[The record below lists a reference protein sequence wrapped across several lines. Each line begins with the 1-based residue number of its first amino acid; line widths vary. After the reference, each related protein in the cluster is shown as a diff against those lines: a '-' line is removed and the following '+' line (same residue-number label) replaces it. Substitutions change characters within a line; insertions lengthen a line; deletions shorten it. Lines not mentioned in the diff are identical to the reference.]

1 MHKRTIQHVR
11 NSKARAAAPQDSASL
26 YDPRN
31 QHDACGVGFIAQING
46 RKSHKIIRE
55 AIRALC
61 NLEHRGAIGGD
72 MKTGDGAGILFQI
85 PHRFFSRTTTFN
97 LPPAG
102 GYGVGFLFLPLQE
115 AESERARK
123 LTESVLSE
131 QGATLLGWRQ
141 VPVEPECLGEQA
153 RREMPSFWQV
163 FLKLPAEGQEL
174 ERRLYVLRRCLEN
187 AAIEAGWDADQFY
200 IPSLSSRTI
209 VYKGMFVSTQFESFY
224 PDLKDRDLT
233 SAVAVF
239 HQRYSTNTFPSWYL
253 AQPFRYLAHNGE
265 INTLRRNVNNMRA
278 RESSLSCD
286 LFGEELAKLKPIVNS
301 TLSDSAIFDNVLE
314 LLTQG
319 GRSIEHGM
327 IMMIPEAFG
336 TRYHISQDKRAF
348 YEYHAAI
355 MEPWDGPAAI
365 SFCDGPRVGAILDR
379 NGLRPARYVITKSG
393 KAILASEV
401 GVLEIPPED
410 VLEKGRLAP
419 GKMIMVDTERGRVIK
434 DNEIKSAI
442 SRRRP
447 YRHWLERNRIQL
459 RGLLGAPRP
468 LAVDRDRVACAQK
481 AFGYTREELQRIIAP
496 MVDNSQEPVGSMG
509 NDTPPAVLSDR
520 PQLLFNYF
528 KQLFAQVT
536 NPPIDPYRENL
547 VMSLMSFVGKER
559 NLLDETPE
567 HCHQLKLSHPILTND
582 DIEMLRS
589 SPIKEFR
596 VCTVP
601 ILFDVSGGA
610 GALERTL
617 EDVCRQVEERIDQ
630 GHSLVILSDRGVGPR
645 AAAIPSLLAISGV
658 HHHLVRKGK
667 RHLSGLVIETGEA
680 REVHH
685 FATLVGYGAS
695 GINPYLVFES
705 LPLLQELGYISAEL
719 TIQEAI
725 EHYITAVKKGL
736 LKVMSKMGIS
746 TIRSYRGAQ
755 IFEAVG
761 LGQQLIDRYF
771 GGTPSLIGGIGID
784 TIEADKRAIHARAF
798 EHQALEAPPRS
809 AQAAEPASP
818 TAPAPPAGASAAY
831 SLPSGGLYNQR
842 NDSEKHLFSPEAI
855 ALLQKATREG
865 DYQTFKQYTRVV
877 NDASRNL
884 CTLRSL
890 FRFTPAEPVPIEEVE
905 PVDSIVKRF
914 VSSAMSFGSIS
925 KEAHQTLARAM
936 NRLGSKSNSG
946 EGGEDEYRFQGEVDG
961 DSINSRIKQ
970 VASARFGVT
979 SSYLISAEEL
989 QIKMAQGAKP
999 GEGGQLPGHKVNE
1012 IIARVR
1018 HSTPGVMLISP
1029 PPHHDIY
1036 SIEDLAQLIYD
1047 LKHANPKARVSVK
1060 LVSEV
1065 GVGTVAAGVAKG
1077 RADTVLISGGDGGT
1091 GASPISSIMHTGTP
1105 WEIGLAETQAV
1116 LVRSNLRDQ
1125 IRVQTD
1131 GQIKT
1136 GRDVVIAAL
1145 LGAEEFGFAT
1155 TTLVTMGCVMMRKCH
1170 LNTCPVGVATQ
1181 DPELRKRFRG
1191 KPEYVV
1197 NFMRFLAQE
1206 VREHMAER
1214 GFRRFEEMIGRV
1226 ERLDVDSAAERY
1238 RARGLD
1244 FSRLLKAPEVP
1255 EGGSL
1260 YCLRPPAEYEPS
1272 LDETLIGKALPALE
1286 QKKAIDLEMPIRNSN
1301 RAVGATLSAEV
1312 SRRHGTKGLKQDTI
1326 RIKFS
1331 GSAGQS
1337 FGAFLAP
1344 GITFQLEG
1352 DANDYLGKGLSGGRI
1367 IVYPPGGSTFIP
1379 ERNIIT
1385 GNVNLFGATSGEV
1398 FINGMAGERFAVR
1411 NSGAV
1416 AVVEGLGD
1424 HGCEY
1429 MTGGRVIVIGDTGI
1443 NFAAGMSGGIAYVLD
1458 RNQLFDTRCNLEM
1471 VDVEPLVEDEDREF
1485 LRRYLERHVKMTG
1498 SRNAIQILNMWE
1510 EMLPLF
1516 VKVIPIDYRAALK
1529 RIKERETKES
1539 ETVNMTEEVYA

>member
-1 MHKRTIQHVR
+1 MEQG
-11 NSKARAAAPQDSASL
+11 SL
-26 YDPRN
+26 YDSRDE
-31 QHDACGVGFIAQING
+31 HDACGVGFIAQING
-46 RKSHKIIRE
+46 RKSHKIVRE
-55 AIRALC
+55 AIQALC

-85 PHRFFSRTTTFN
+85 PHRFFTRVVEFN

-102 GYGVGFLFLPLQE
+102 SYGVGFLFLPRGKD
-115 AESERARK
+115 ESARARE
-123 LTESVLSE
+123 LTEKSLRSE
-131 QGATLLGWRQ
+131 GATLLGWRR
-141 VPVEPECLGEQA
+141 VPVQPECLGEQA
-153 RREMPSFWQV
+153 RREMPSFWQL
-163 FLKLPAEGQEL
+163 FLTCPAEGEAL
-174 ERRLYVLRRCLEN
+174 ERRLYVLRKCLES
-187 AAIEAGWDADQFY
+187 AAVKAGWDVDRFY
-200 IPSLSSRTI
+200 VPSLSSRTI

-224 PDLKDRDLT
+224 PDLKDRDLS
-233 SAVAVF
+233 SALAVF

-265 INTLRRNVNNMRA
+265 INTLRRNVNNMHA
-278 RESSLSCD
+278 RESSLSSE
-286 LFGEELAKLKPIVNS
+286 LFGEQIAKLGPIANPS
-301 TLSDSAIFDNVLE
+301 LSDSAIFDNVLE

-348 YEYHAAI
+348 YEYHAAV

-365 SFCDGPRVGAILDR
+365 AFCNGARVGAILDR
-379 NGLRPARYVITKSG
+379 NGLRPARYLITKKG
-393 KAILASEV
+393 KVILSSEV
-401 GVLEIPPED
+401 GVLEIPPEE

-419 GKMIMVDTERGRVIK
+419 GKMIVVDTERGRVIK

-442 SRRRP
+442 SRRKP

-468 LAVDRDRVACAQK
+468 VAIDSARVALAQK
-481 AFGYTREELQRIIAP
+481 AFGYTREDMQRIIAP

-509 NDTPPAVLSDR
+509 NDTPPAVLSER

-559 NLLDETPE
+559 NLLAETPE

-582 DIEMLRS
+582 DIDMLRS
-589 SPIKEFR
+589 SPIKDFR

-601 ILFDVSGGA
+601 ILFDALA
-610 GALERTL
+610 GTGTLERALEEL
-617 EDVCRQVEERIDQ
+617 YRQVEERIDE
-630 GHSLVILSDRGVGPR
+630 GYSLVILSDRGISR
-645 AAAIPSLLAISGV
+645 ERAAIPSLLAIAGV
-658 HHHLVRKGK
+658 HHHLVRRGK

-705 LPLLQELGYISAEL
+705 LGDLQELRLISAEL

-761 LGQQLIDRYF
+761 LGKELVERCF
-771 GGTPSLIGGIGID
+771 TGTPSLIGGIGID
-784 TIEADKRAIHARAF
+784 AVEADRLAIHAEAF
-798 EHQALEAPPRS
+798 E
-809 AQAAEPASP
+809 
-818 TAPAPPAGASAAY
+818 PPAFSPQARLSAGYA
-831 SLPSGGLYNQR
+831 LPSGGLYSQR
-842 NDSEKHLFSPEAI
+842 CSSEKHLFSPEAI

-865 DYQTFKQYTRVV
+865 DYQVFKQYSRVV
-877 NDASRNL
+877 NDTGRNL

-890 FRFTPAEPVPIEEVE
+890 FAFKPAEPVPIEDVE
-905 PVDSIVKRF
+905 PVETIVKRF

-925 KEAHQTLARAM
+925 KEAHETLARAM

-946 EGGEDEYRFQGEVDG
+946 EGGEDEYRFKGEVEG

-1012 IIARVR
+1012 IIAKVR

-1036 SIEDLAQLIYD
+1036 SIEDLAQLIFD

-1091 GASPISSIMHTGTP
+1091 GASPLSSIMHTGTP

-1116 LVRSNLRDQ
+1116 LVRSNLRAQ
-1125 IRVQTD
+1125 IRVQVD

-1136 GRDVVIAAL
+1136 GRDVIVAAL

-1155 TTLVTMGCVMMRKCH
+1155 TALVSLGCVLMRKCH

-1181 DPELRKRFRG
+1181 DPELRGRFRG

-1197 NFMRFLAQE
+1197 NFMRFLAEE
-1206 VREHMAER
+1206 VREYMAEL
-1214 GFRRFEEMIGRV
+1214 GFRGFEEMIGRV
-1226 ERLDVDSAAERY
+1226 ERLEVTAANAHY
-1238 RARGLD
+1238 KARGLD
-1244 FSRLLKAPEVP
+1244 FSRVLHVPELP

-1260 YCLRPPAEYEPS
+1260 RCLHRPAEFEPS
-1272 LDETLIGKALPALE
+1272 LDESLIAEAAPALE
-1286 QKKAIDLEMPIRNSN
+1286 RKKCVALEMPIRNCN
-1301 RAVGATLSAEV
+1301 RAVGATLSAEL
-1312 SRRHGTKGLKQDTI
+1312 SRRYGAKGLAQDTI
-1326 RIKFS
+1326 RVKFS

-1344 GITFQLEG
+1344 GITFELEG

-1367 IVYPPGGSTFIP
+1367 IIYPPKGSTFIP

-1398 FINGMAGERFAVR
+1398 YINGMGGERFAVR

-1416 AVVEGLGD
+1416 AVVEGVGD

-1429 MTGGRVIVIGDTGI
+1429 MTGGRVIVIGETGI

-1471 VDVEPLVEDEDREF
+1471 VDVEPLVEEEDRQS
-1485 LRRYLERHVKMTG
+1485 LRKYLDRHVKATG
-1498 SRNAIQILNMWE
+1498 SRNAIQILNTWE

-1516 VKVIPIDYRAALK
+1516 VKVIPVDYRAALK
-1529 RIKERETKES
+1529 RIKEREMKES

>member
-1 MHKRTIQHVR
+1 MNKRQKTIVE
-11 NSKARAAAPQDSASL
+11 SL
-26 YDPRN
+26 YDPRGE
-31 QHDACGVGFIAQING
+31 HDACGVGFIAQING
-46 RKSHKIIRE
+46 RRSHGIIRD

-85 PHRFFSRTTTFN
+85 PHRFFTRVCPFN
-97 LPPAG
+97 LPPSG
-102 GYGVGFLFLPLQE
+102 GYGAGFLFLPGEEQQALE
-115 AESERARK
+115 ARR
-123 LTESVLSE
+123 LSE
-131 QGATLLGWRQ
+131 GVLQSEGFELLGWRR
-141 VPVEPECLGEQA
+141 VPVQPECLGEQA
-153 RREMPSFWQV
+153 RREMPSFWQMFV
-163 FLKLPAEGQEL
+163 KPLAEGGQL
-174 ERRLYVLRRCLEN
+174 ERKLYLLRRCLEN
-187 AAIEAGWDADQFY
+187 SAGQAGWDESRFY

-209 VYKGMFVSTQFESFY
+209 VYKGMFVSTQFERFY
-224 PDLKDRDLT
+224 PDLKDRDLD
-233 SAVAVF
+233 SALALF
-239 HQRYSTNTFPSWYL
+239 HQRYSTNTFPSWPL
-253 AQPFRYLAHNGE
+253 AQPFRYVAHNGE
-265 INTLRRNVNNMRA
+265 INTLRRNLNNMRA
-278 RESSLSCD
+278 RESSLSSES
-286 LFGEELAKLKPIVNS
+286 FGRELEKLKPIVNPA
-301 TLSDSAIFDNVLE
+301 LSDSAIFDGVLE

-336 TRYHISQDKRAF
+336 SRYHISQDKRAF

-365 SFCDGPRVGAILDR
+365 GFCDGKRVGAILDR
-379 NGLRPARYVITKSG
+379 NGLRPARYTITKSG
-393 KAILASEV
+393 KVILASEV
-401 GVLEIPPED
+401 GVLDIAPED

-419 GKMIMVDTERGRVIK
+419 GKMIVVDTGRERVIK

-459 RGLLGAPRP
+459 HGLLGAPRP
-468 LAVDRDRVACAQK
+468 TSIDERQVATAQR
-481 AFGYTREELQRIIAP
+481 AFGYTREELQKIIAP
-496 MVDNSQEPVGSMG
+496 MVENAQEPVGSMG

-547 VMSLMSFVGKER
+547 VMSLMSFVGRER
-559 NLLDETPE
+559 NLLEETPQ
-567 HCHQLKLSHPILTND
+567 HCHQLKLSHPILAND
-582 DIEMLRS
+582 DIEMLRG
-589 SPIKEFR
+589 SPIKDFR

-601 ILFDVSGGA
+601 ILFDTNGPA
-610 GALERTL
+610 GALERAL
-617 EDVCRQVEERIDQ
+617 EEVCRQVEARIDE
-630 GHSLVILSDRGVGPR
+630 GHALVILSDRGITR
-645 AAAIPSLLAISGV
+645 ERAAIPSLLAVSGV
-658 HHHLVRKGK
+658 HHHLVRRGK
-667 RHLSGLVIETGEA
+667 RHLSGLVIETAEA

-685 FATLVGYGAS
+685 FAALVGYGAS

-705 LPLLQELGYISAEL
+705 LPGLQQLGYISAER

-725 EHYITAVKKGL
+725 ERYITAVKKGL

-746 TIRSYRGAQ
+746 TIRSYRGSQ
-755 IFEAVG
+755 IFEALG
-761 LGQQLIDRYF
+761 LGAELIDRF
-771 GGTPSLIGGIGID
+771 FTGTPSVIGGIGID
-784 TIEADKRAIHARAF
+784 TIEAHRLKIHRRAYEPER
-798 EHQALEAPPRS
+798 P
-809 AQAAEPASP
+809 AQP
-818 TAPAPPAGASAAY
+818 GADPAAY
-831 SLPSGGLYNQR
+831 SLPSGGLYSQR
-842 NDSEKHLFSPEAI
+842 RDSERHRFCPEAI
-855 ALLQKATREG
+855 PLLQRATREG
-865 DYQTFKQYTRVV
+865 DYGVFKQYTKAV
-877 NDASRNL
+877 NDAELNR

-890 FRFTPAEPVPIEEVE
+890 FCFKPGEAVPIEEVE
-905 PVDSIVKRF
+905 PVESIVKRF

-925 KEAHQTLARAM
+925 REAHETLARAM
-936 NRLGSKSNSG
+936 NRLGTRSNSG
-946 EGGEDEYRFQGEVDG
+946 EGGEEERRYTATVDG
-961 DSINSRIKQ
+961 DSLNSRIKQ
-970 VASARFGVT
+970 VASARFGVN
-979 SSYLISAEEL
+979 SAYLISAEEL

-999 GEGGQLPGHKVNE
+999 GEGGQLPGHKVNDT
-1012 IIARVR
+1012 IAGVR

-1047 LKHANPKARVSVK
+1047 LKHANPDARVSVK

-1091 GASPISSIMHTGTP
+1091 GASPLSSIMHTGTP

-1125 IRVQTD
+1125 IRVQID
-1131 GQIKT
+1131 GQLKS

-1155 TTLVTMGCVMMRKCH
+1155 TLLVTLGCVMMRKCH

-1181 DPELRKRFRG
+1181 DPVLRKRFRG
-1191 KPEYVV
+1191 KPEYVI
-1197 NFMRFLAQE
+1197 NFMRFMAEE
-1206 VREHMAER
+1206 VREIMAEL
-1214 GFRRFEEMIGRV
+1214 GFRRFEQMVGRV
-1226 ERLDVDSAAERY
+1226 EHLDVEQAPDRH
-1238 RARGLD
+1238 RDRGLD
-1244 FSRLLKAPEVP
+1244 FSRLLHAPEVP

-1260 YCLRPPAEYEPS
+1260 HCLHPPAGFEPS
-1272 LDETLIGKALPALE
+1272 LDDILIPQAAPALE
-1286 QKKAIDLEMPIRNSN
+1286 HGRPVELQTPIRNSH

-1312 SRRHGTKGLKQDTI
+1312 SRRYGSRGLGSNGGRSNGSPLDSVRPDVI
-1326 RIKFS
+1326 RVKFS
-1331 GSAGQS
+1331 GPAGQS

-1344 GITFQLEG
+1344 GITFELEG

-1367 IVYPPGGSTFIP
+1367 IVYPPKSSSFIP
-1379 ERNIIT
+1379 ERNIIA
-1385 GNVNLFGATSGEV
+1385 GNVSLFGATSGEV
-1398 FINGMAGERFAVR
+1398 FVNGMAGERFAVR
-1411 NSGAV
+1411 NSGAA
-1416 AVVEGLGD
+1416 AVVEGVGD

-1429 MTGGRVIVIGDTGI
+1429 MTGGRVIVIGETGI

-1471 VDVEPLVEDEDREF
+1471 VDVEPVVEPEDHRF
-1485 LRRYLERHVKMTG
+1485 LRRYLERHVQYTG

-1516 VKVIPIDYRAALK
+1516 VKVIPVDYRAALK
-1529 RIKERETKES
+1529 RIQEREMKDT
-1539 ETVNMTEEVYA
+1539 ETPNLTEEVYA

>member
-1 MHKRTIQHVR
+1 VQINTAGAGR
-11 NSKARAAAPQDSASL
+11 NTASL

-31 QHDACGVGFIAQING
+31 EHDACGVGFIAQING

-85 PHRFFSRTTTFN
+85 PHRFFSRTTSFN
-97 LPPAG
+97 LPSAG
-102 GYGVGFLFLPLQE
+102 SYGVGFLFLPQQE
-115 AESERARK
+115 TESERARK
-123 LTESVLSE
+123 LTEAVLLE
-131 QGATLLGWRQ
+131 QGATLLGWRK
-141 VPVEPECLGEQA
+141 VPVEPDCLGEQA

-163 FLKLPAEGQEL
+163 FLELSAEGEKL

-187 AAIEAGWDADQFY
+187 AAVQGGWDADQFY

-224 PDLKDRDLT
+224 PDLKDRDLM

-239 HQRYSTNTFPSWYL
+239 HQRYSTNTFPSWHL
-253 AQPFRYLAHNGE
+253 AQPFRYIAHNGE

-278 RESSLSCD
+278 RECSLSCE
-286 LFGEELAKLKPIVNS
+286 LFGGDLDKLKPIVNS
-301 TLSDSAIFDNVLE
+301 DLSDSAIFDNVLE
-314 LLTQG
+314 LLTRG
-319 GRSIEHGM
+319 GRSVEHGM

-336 TRYHISQDKRAF
+336 TRFHISQDKRAF

-365 SFCDGPRVGAILDR
+365 SFCDGSRVGAILDR

-401 GVLEIPPED
+401 GVLDIPPED

-419 GKMIMVDTERGRVIK
+419 GKMLMVDTERGRVIK

-459 RGLLGAPRP
+459 KGLLGVPRP
-468 LAVDRDRVACAQK
+468 LVVDRDQTACALR
-481 AFGYTREELQRIIAP
+481 AFGYTREDLQRIIAP
-496 MVDNSQEPVGSMG
+496 MVDNAQEPIGSMG

-589 SPIKEFR
+589 SPIKDFR

-601 ILFDVSGGA
+601 ILFDVRSGV

-617 EDVCRQVEERIDQ
+617 DEVCRRVEERIDQ
-630 GHSLVILSDRGVGPR
+630 GHSLVILSDRGVGPQ
-645 AAAIPSLLAISGV
+645 AAAIPSLLAVAGV
-658 HHHLVRKGK
+658 HHHLVRRGK

-695 GINPYLVFES
+695 GVNPYLVFES
-705 LPLLQELGYISAEL
+705 LPLLQELGYICAEL

-725 EHYITAVKKGL
+725 EQYITAVKKGL

-746 TIRSYRGAQ
+746 TIRSYRGSQ

-761 LGQQLIDRYF
+761 LGQQLVERCF
-771 GGTPSLIGGIGID
+771 TGTPSLIGGIGID
-784 TIEADKRAIHARAF
+784 TIEADKLAIHSQAF
-798 EHQALEAPPRS
+798 PQAGAAGALPADGLAAEALSAGALPADGLPSPGAEAP
-809 AQAAEPASP
+809 
-818 TAPAPPAGASAAY
+818 Y
-831 SLPSGGLYNQR
+831 SLPSGGLYSQR
-842 NDSEKHLFSPEAI
+842 RDSEKHLFSPEAI

-865 DYQTFKQYTRVV
+865 DYQIFKQYTRVV
-877 NDASRNL
+877 NDTSRNL
-884 CTLRSL
+884 CTLRGL
-890 FRFTPAEPVPIEEVE
+890 LRFKDGEPVLIDDVE
-905 PVDSIVKRF
+905 PVESIVKRF

-925 KEAHQTLARAM
+925 KEAHETLARAM
-936 NRLGSKSNSG
+936 NRLGTKSNSG
-946 EGGEDEYRFQGEVDG
+946 EGGEDGCRFNGEIDG

-1012 IIARVR
+1012 TIARVR

-1047 LKHANPKARVSVK
+1047 LKHANPRARVSVK

-1125 IRVQTD
+1125 IRVQAD

-1155 TTLVTMGCVMMRKCH
+1155 TALVTMGCVMMRKCH

-1191 KPEYVV
+1191 KPEHVI
-1197 NFMRFLAQE
+1197 NFFRFLAQE
-1206 VREHMAER
+1206 VREYMAEL
-1214 GFRRFEEMIGRV
+1214 GFRRFEEMVGRV
-1226 ERLDVDSAAERY
+1226 ERLDVEEAADRY
-1238 RARGLD
+1238 RTRGLD
-1244 FSRLLKAPEVP
+1244 FSRLLAQPVIP

-1260 YCLRPPAEYEPS
+1260 HCRRPPAGFEPS
-1272 LDETLIGKALPALE
+1272 LDETLIDQASPALDAGKAVELA
-1286 QKKAIDLEMPIRNSN
+1286 MPIRNSH
-1301 RAVGATLSAEV
+1301 RAVGSTLSAEV
-1312 SRRHGTKGLKQDTI
+1312 SRRYGSSGLKQDTI
-1326 RIKFS
+1326 RVKFR

-1344 GITFQLEG
+1344 GITFELEG

-1367 IVYPPGGSTFIP
+1367 IVHPPEGSTFIP

-1385 GNVNLFGATSGEV
+1385 GNVNLFGATSGQV

-1416 AVVEGLGD
+1416 AVVEGVGD

-1443 NFAAGMSGGIAYVLD
+1443 NFAAGMSGGLAYVLD

-1471 VDVEPLVEDEDREF
+1471 VDVEPLVEEEDRNF
-1485 LRRYLERHVKMTG
+1485 LAELLDRHVKMTG

-1516 VKVIPIDYRAALK
+1516 VKVIPIDYRAALR
-1529 RIKERETKES
+1529 RIKERESKES
-1539 ETVNMTEEVYA
+1539 ETVNITEEVYA

>member
-1 MHKRTIQHVR
+1 VQSETASAGR
-11 NSKARAAAPQDSASL
+11 NGATLYNPQ
-26 YDPRN
+26 YE
-31 QHDACGVGFIAQING
+31 HDACGVGFIAQING
-46 RKSHKIIRE
+46 RKSHKIIKE

-85 PHRFFSRTTTFN
+85 PHRFFSRVTSFN
-97 LPPAG
+97 LPTAG
-102 GYGVGFLFLPLQE
+102 SYGVGFLFLPRQK
-115 AESERARK
+115 AECDRAQG
-123 LTESVLSE
+123 LTESVLND

-153 RREMPSFWQV
+153 RGEMPSFWQV
-163 FLKLPAEGQEL
+163 FLKAPAEGQEL
-174 ERRLYVLRRCLEN
+174 ERRLYLLRRSLEN
-187 AAIEAGWDADQFY
+187 AAAETGWEANQFY

-278 RESSLSCD
+278 RESSLACD
-286 LFGEELAKLKPIVNS
+286 LFGQELEKLKPILNPA
-301 TLSDSAIFDNVLE
+301 LSDSAIFDSVLE

-319 GRSIEHGM
+319 GRSIEHAM
-327 IMMIPEAFG
+327 VMMIPEAFG

-379 NGLRPARYVITKSG
+379 NGLRPARYLITKSG
-393 KAILASEV
+393 RVVLASEV

-419 GKMIMVDTERGRVIK
+419 GKMIIVDTEAGRVIK
-434 DNEIKSAI
+434 DHEIKSAI

-447 YRHWLERNRIQL
+447 YRHWLEHNRIQL
-459 RGLLGAPRP
+459 RGLLGVPRAP
-468 LAVDRDRVACAQK
+468 AVDRDQVVYAQK
-481 AFGYTREELQRIIAP
+481 AFGYTREDLQRIIAP

-520 PQLLFNYF
+520 PQLLFSYF

-582 DIEMLRS
+582 DIEMLRG
-589 SPIKEFR
+589 SPIKDFR
-596 VCTVP
+596 VCTVS
-601 ILFDVSGGA
+601 ILFDVASGDGT
-610 GALERTL
+610 LERTL

-630 GHSLVILSDRGVGPR
+630 GYSLVILSDRGVSPQT
-645 AAAIPSLLAISGV
+645 AAIPSLLAIAGV
-658 HHHLVRKGK
+658 HHHLVRQGK
-667 RHLSGLVIETGEA
+667 RHLSGLVLETGEA

-705 LPLLQELGYISAEL
+705 LPVLQELGYITAEL
-719 TIQEAI
+719 TVQETI
-725 EHYITAVKKGL
+725 EHYVTAVKKGL

-761 LGQQLIDRYF
+761 LGQRLIDRYF
-771 GGTPSLIGGIGID
+771 SGTPSLIGGIGIE
-784 TIEADKRAIHARAF
+784 TIEADKRAIHARA
-798 EHQALEAPPRS
+798 HPR
-809 AQAAEPASP
+809 A
-818 TAPAPPAGASAAY
+818 TAPY
-831 SLPSGGLYNQR
+831 SLPSGGLYSQR
-842 NDSEKHLFSPEAI
+842 RDSEKHLFSPQAI

-865 DYQTFKQYTRVV
+865 DYGIFKQYSKTV
-877 NDASRNL
+877 NDTSRNL

-890 FRFTPAEPVPIEEVE
+890 LRFKSAEAVAIEEVE

-925 KEAHQTLARAM
+925 KEAHETLARAM

-946 EGGEDEYRFQGEVDG
+946 EGGEDEYRFKGEVEG

-999 GEGGQLPGHKVNE
+999 GEGGQLPGYKVNE
-1012 IIARVR
+1012 VIARVR

-1131 GQIKT
+1131 GQLKT

-1155 TTLVTMGCVMMRKCH
+1155 TALVTMGCVMMRKCH

-1191 KPEYVV
+1191 KPEHVV
-1197 NFMRFLAQE
+1197 NFMRFLA
-1206 VREHMAER
+1206 REAREYMAEL
-1214 GFRRFEEMIGRV
+1214 GFRRFEEMVGRV
-1226 ERLDVDSAAERY
+1226 ERLEVHAEAEQY
-1238 RARGLD
+1238 RTRDLD
-1244 FSRLLKAPEVP
+1244 FSRLLRAPEIP

-1260 YCLRPPAEYEPS
+1260 YCRRPPAEYEPP
-1272 LDETLIGKALPALE
+1272 LDETLIERALPALD
-1286 QKKAIDLEMPIRNSN
+1286 QKKAVEMEFAVRNSH
-1301 RAVGATLSAEV
+1301 RAVGSTLSAEV
-1312 SRRHGTKGLKQDTI
+1312 SRRFGAKGLNQDTI
-1326 RIKFS
+1326 RVKFR

-1344 GITFQLEG
+1344 GITFQLAG

-1367 IVYPPGGSTFIP
+1367 IVYPPGGSAFIP

-1416 AVVEGLGD
+1416 AVVEGVGD

-1471 VDVEPLVEDEDREF
+1471 ADVEPLTETEDRQF
-1485 LRRYLERHVKMTG
+1485 LRKYLERHAKMTG

-1529 RIKERETKES
+1529 RLKERETEES
-1539 ETVNMTEEVYA
+1539 ETVNITEEVYA

>member
-1 MHKRTIQHVR
+1 MHRRTSQQVQI
-11 NSKARAAAPQDSASL
+11 NKAGAGDPRYSGSL

-31 QHDACGVGFIAQING
+31 EHDACGVGFIAQING

-85 PHRFFSRTTTFN
+85 PHRFFSRVTAFS

-102 GYGVGFLFLPLQE
+102 SYGVGFLFLPQPAAE
-115 AESERARK
+115 AQRARK
-123 LTESVLSE
+123 LTETVLRR

-141 VPVEPECLGEQA
+141 VPVQPECLGEQA
-153 RREMPSFWQV
+153 RREMPSFWQI
-163 FLKLPAEGQEL
+163 FLKLPVQGQEL

-187 AAIEAGWDADQFY
+187 AALKAGWDADRFY

-286 LFGEELAKLKPIVNS
+286 LFGEELAKLKPIVNPA
-301 TLSDSAIFDNVLE
+301 LSDSAIFDNVLE

-419 GKMIMVDTERGRVIK
+419 GKMIVVDTERGRVIK
-434 DNEIKSAI
+434 DNEIKSTV

-447 YRHWLERNRIQL
+447 YRHWLEKNRIQL
-459 RGLLGAPRP
+459 KGLLGAPRP
-468 LAVDRDRVACAQK
+468 LVIDREGVALAQR
-481 AFGYTREELQRIIAP
+481 AFGYTLEELKSVVAP
-496 MVDNSQEPVGSMG
+496 MIENAQEPVGSMG
-509 NDTPPAVLSDR
+509 NDSSLAVLSRR

-547 VMSLMSFVGKER
+547 VMSLMSFVGRER
-559 NLLDETPE
+559 NLLGETPE
-567 HCHQLKLSHPILTND
+567 HCRQLKLSHPVLTND

-589 SPIKEFR
+589 SIRDFR

-601 ILFDVSGGA
+601 ILFDPLAPA
-610 GALERTL
+610 GALEKTL
-617 EDVCRQVEERIDQ
+617 EKVCAEVEARIDE
-630 GHSLVILSDRGVGPR
+630 GYSLVILSDRGIGADR
-645 AAAIPSLLAISGV
+645 AAIPSLLAIGGV
-658 HHHLVRKGK
+658 HHHLVRRGK
-667 RHLSGLVIETGEA
+667 RHLSGLAIETGEA

-685 FATLVGYGAS
+685 FATLVGFGAS

-705 LPLLQELGYISAEL
+705 IPDLQELGYVSREL
-719 TIQEAI
+719 PVQEAI
-725 EHYITAVKKGL
+725 DRYITAVKKGL
-736 LKVMSKMGIS
+736 LKVMSKMGVS
-746 TIRSYRGAQ
+746 TLRSYRGSQ
-755 IFEAVG
+755 LFEAVG
-761 LGQQLIDRYF
+761 LSRELIDRYF
-771 GGTPSLIGGIGID
+771 TGTPSLIGGIGIAEVEQERRAVHLAGFAD
-784 TIEADKRAIHARAF
+784 TAAA
-798 EHQALEAPPRS
+798 APG
-809 AQAAEPASP
+809 AAPAAPVASP
-818 TAPAPPAGASAAY
+818 AY
-831 SLPSGGLYNQR
+831 TLPSGGLYSHR
-842 NDSEKHLFSPEAI
+842 RDSEAHLFSPLAI
-855 ALLQKATREG
+855 ALLQRAVREG
-865 DYQTFKQYTRVV
+865 NYGTFKQYTAVV
-877 NDASRNL
+877 NDRSRNL
-884 CTLRSL
+884 CTLRGL
-890 FRFTPAEPVPIEEVE
+890 FKLTPGTPVPLEEVE
-905 PVDSIVKRF
+905 PEEAIVKRF

-925 KEAHQTLARAM
+925 KEAHETLAVAM
-936 NRLGSKSNSG
+936 NRLGSRSNSG
-946 EGGEDEYRFQGEVDG
+946 EGGEDPERFGLRDG
-961 DSINSRIKQ
+961 TSRGNGTNRNSKIKQ

-979 SSYLISAEEL
+979 SEYLVSAEEL
-989 QIKMAQGAKP
+989 QIKIAQGAKP
-999 GEGGQLPGHKVNE
+999 GEGGQLPGHKVDA

-1036 SIEDLAQLIYD
+1036 SIEDLAQLIFD
-1047 LKHANPKARVSVK
+1047 LKHANPRARVSVK

-1077 RADTVLISGGDGGT
+1077 KADTVLIAGGDGGT
-1091 GASPISSIMHTGTP
+1091 GASPLSSIMHTGTP
-1105 WEIGLAETQAV
+1105 WEIGLAETQAT
-1116 LVRSNLRDQ
+1116 LVGSRLRER
-1125 IRVQTD
+1125 IRVQVD

-1136 GRDVVIAAL
+1136 GRDVIVAAL

-1155 TTLVTMGCVMMRKCH
+1155 TTLVAMGCVMMRKCH

-1181 DPELRKRFRG
+1181 DPELRKRFAGR
-1191 KPEYVV
+1191 PEHVV
-1197 NFMRFLAQE
+1197 NFMRFLARE
-1206 VREHMAER
+1206 VRELMAEL
-1214 GFRRFEEMIGRV
+1214 GFRRFEEMIGQV
-1226 ERLDVDSAAERY
+1226 DRLAVDEAVTHDKT
-1238 RARGLD
+1238 RGLD
-1244 FSRLLKAPEVP
+1244 FSRLLAKPQVP
-1255 EGGSL
+1255 EGGAL
-1260 YCLRPPAEYEPS
+1260 YCQRPQGNGFPPA
-1272 LDETLIGKALPALE
+1272 LDREVVERAAGALE
-1286 QKKAIDLEMPIRNSN
+1286 KQAPLALELAVRNSD
-1301 RAVGATLSAEV
+1301 RAVGASLSAEV
-1312 SRRHGTKGLKQDTI
+1312 SRRYGGKGLPPDTI
-1326 RIKFS
+1326 KVKFY

-1337 FGAFLAP
+1337 FAAFLAP
-1344 GITFQLEG
+1344 GITFELEG
-1352 DANDYLGKGLSGGRI
+1352 DANDYFCKGLSGGKV
-1367 IVYPPGGSTFIP
+1367 IVYPPQGSTFIP

-1398 FINGMAGERFAVR
+1398 YINGMAGERFCVR
-1411 NSGAV
+1411 NSGAL
-1416 AVVEGLGD
+1416 AVVEGVGD

-1429 MTGGRVIVIGDTGI
+1429 MTGGRVIVIGETGI

-1458 RNQLFDTRCNLEM
+1458 RSQLFDTRCNLEM
-1471 VDVEPLVEDEDREF
+1471 VDVEPLTAAEDQEF
-1485 LRRYLERHVKMTG
+1485 LRSCLEKHVLYTG
-1498 SRNAIQILNMWE
+1498 SRNAGQILELWE

-1516 VKVIPIDYRAALK
+1516 VKVIPLDYRAAMERL
-1529 RIKERETKES
+1529 KEREMKES
-1539 ETVNMTEEVYA
+1539 ESVNMTEEVYA

>member
-1 MHKRTIQHVR
+1 VQSETASAGR
-11 NSKARAAAPQDSASL
+11 NGATLYNPQ
-26 YDPRN
+26 YE
-31 QHDACGVGFIAQING
+31 HDACGVGFIAQING
-46 RKSHKIIRE
+46 RKSHKIIKE

-85 PHRFFSRTTTFN
+85 PHRFFSRVTSFN
-97 LPPAG
+97 LPTAG
-102 GYGVGFLFLPLQE
+102 SYGVGFLFLPRQK
-115 AESERARK
+115 AECDRAQG
-123 LTESVLSE
+123 LTESVLND

-153 RREMPSFWQV
+153 RGEMPSFWQV
-163 FLKLPAEGQEL
+163 FLKAPAEGQEL
-174 ERRLYVLRRCLEN
+174 ERRLYLLRRSLEN
-187 AAIEAGWDADQFY
+187 AAAETGWEANQFY

-278 RESSLSCD
+278 RESSLACD
-286 LFGEELAKLKPIVNS
+286 LFGQELEKLKPILNPA
-301 TLSDSAIFDNVLE
+301 LSDSAIFDSVLE

-319 GRSIEHGM
+319 GRSIEHAM
-327 IMMIPEAFG
+327 VMMIPEAFG

-379 NGLRPARYVITKSG
+379 NGLRPARYLITKSG
-393 KAILASEV
+393 RVVLASEV

-419 GKMIMVDTERGRVIK
+419 GKMIIVDTEAGRVIK
-434 DNEIKSAI
+434 DHEIKSAI

-447 YRHWLERNRIQL
+447 YRHWLEHNRIQL
-459 RGLLGAPRP
+459 RGLLGVPRAP
-468 LAVDRDRVACAQK
+468 AVDRDQVVYAQK
-481 AFGYTREELQRIIAP
+481 AFGYTREDLQRIIAP

-520 PQLLFNYF
+520 PQLLFSYF

-582 DIEMLRS
+582 DIEMLRG
-589 SPIKEFR
+589 SPIKDFR
-596 VCTVP
+596 VCTVS
-601 ILFDVSGGA
+601 ILFDVASGDGT
-610 GALERTL
+610 LERTL

-630 GHSLVILSDRGVGPR
+630 GYSLVILSDRGVSPQT
-645 AAAIPSLLAISGV
+645 AAIPSLLAIAGV
-658 HHHLVRKGK
+658 HHHLVRQGK
-667 RHLSGLVIETGEA
+667 RHLSGLVLETGEA

-705 LPLLQELGYISAEL
+705 LPVLQELGYITAEL
-719 TIQEAI
+719 TVQETI
-725 EHYITAVKKGL
+725 EHYVTAVKKGL

-761 LGQQLIDRYF
+761 LGQRLIDRYF
-771 GGTPSLIGGIGID
+771 SGTPSLIGGIGIE
-784 TIEADKRAIHARAF
+784 TIEADKRAIHARA
-798 EHQALEAPPRS
+798 HPR
-809 AQAAEPASP
+809 A
-818 TAPAPPAGASAAY
+818 TAPY
-831 SLPSGGLYNQR
+831 SLPSGGLYSQR
-842 NDSEKHLFSPEAI
+842 RDSEKHLFSPQAI

-865 DYQTFKQYTRVV
+865 DYGIFKQYSKTV
-877 NDASRNL
+877 NDTSRNL

-890 FRFTPAEPVPIEEVE
+890 LRFKSAEAVAIEEVE

-925 KEAHQTLARAM
+925 KEAHETLARAM
-936 NRLGSKSNSG
+936 NRLGSKTNAG
-946 EGGEDEYRFQGEVDG
+946 EGGEDEDRFKGEVEG

-999 GEGGQLPGHKVNE
+999 GEGGQLPGYKVNE
-1012 IIARVR
+1012 VIARVR

-1131 GQIKT
+1131 GQLKT

-1155 TTLVTMGCVMMRKCH
+1155 TALVTMGCVMMRKCH

-1191 KPEYVV
+1191 KPEHVV
-1197 NFMRFLAQE
+1197 NFMRFLA
-1206 VREHMAER
+1206 REAREYMAEL
-1214 GFRRFEEMIGRV
+1214 GFRRFEEMVGRV
-1226 ERLDVDSAAERY
+1226 ERLEVHAEAEQY
-1238 RARGLD
+1238 RTRDLD
-1244 FSRLLKAPEVP
+1244 FSRLLRAPEIP

-1260 YCLRPPAEYEPS
+1260 YCRRPPAEYEPP
-1272 LDETLIGKALPALE
+1272 LDETLIERALPALD
-1286 QKKAIDLEMPIRNSN
+1286 QKKAVEMEFAVRNSH
-1301 RAVGATLSAEV
+1301 RAVGSTLSAEV
-1312 SRRHGTKGLKQDTI
+1312 SRRFGAKGLNQDTI
-1326 RIKFS
+1326 RVKFR

-1344 GITFQLEG
+1344 GITFQLAG

-1367 IVYPPGGSTFIP
+1367 IVYPPGGSAFIP

-1416 AVVEGLGD
+1416 AVVEGVGD

-1471 VDVEPLVEDEDREF
+1471 ADVEPLTETEDRQF
-1485 LRRYLERHVKMTG
+1485 LRKYLERHAKMTG

-1529 RIKERETKES
+1529 RLKERETEES
-1539 ETVNMTEEVYA
+1539 ETVNITEEVYA